1 MGALRLLK
9 VLSGK
14 RLRSVNS
21 DACPRPT
28 TGFKLFPTDQADDL
42 VIDRRSLLELV
53 RQLAQH
59 ICFE

>member
-1 MGALRLLK
+1 MDALRFCK
-9 VLSGK
+9 VRKWQVSK
-14 RLRSVNS
+14 SANS

-53 RQLAQH
+53 RQLAH
-59 ICFE
+59 YICFE